1 MEAETSGTNLQRGIL
16 KFIIL
21 YYLTCMETIA
31 LPLQLEELQMKKG
44 ALILRAINHP
54 LRQQMIL
61 LLHQNSQMTVT
72 ALFVKLRL
80 EQSVASQ
87 HLAILRKANFVSTK
101 REGKFIY
108 YSVNYQRLEQVHA
121 IAKSLIS

>member
-1 MEAETSGTNLQRGIL
+1 MESIELS
-16 KFIIL
+16 
-21 YYLTCMETIA
+21 
-31 LPLQLEELQMKKG
+31 LQLEELQLKKG
-44 ALILRAINHP
+44 ALTLRAINHP
-54 LRQQMIL
+54 LRQQMIQ
-61 LLHQNSQMTVT
+61 LLHQNGQMTVT
-72 ALFVKLRL
+72 SLFIKLRL

-108 YSVNYQRLEQVHA
+108 YSVNYPRLEQVHA

>member
-1 MEAETSGTNLQRGIL
+1 
-16 KFIIL
+16 
-21 YYLTCMETIA
+21 METIA

-108 YSVNYQRLEQVHA
+108 YSVNYQRLEQVHE

>member
-108 YSVNYQRLEQVHA
+108 YSVNYPRLEQVHA